1 MGYSELCSNEQGDNY
16 DGPGIPEL
24 RTKLALG
31 VTFDQLD
38 QTEPELLLKAWYK
51 VLRGPGSIFAAT
63 LSDVSAFQ
71 QTDWTTRIGRR

>member
-1 MGYSELCSNEQGDNY
+1 VGVLRTLLKRTGDKY

-38 QTEPELLLKAWYK
+38 QTERELLLKAWYK
-51 VLRGPGSIFAAT
+51 CGRAREPLGPSPTF
-63 LSDVSAFQ
+63 SKH
-71 QTDWTTRIGRR
+71 